1 MPKKIHG
8 FWSNLGSTITG
19 ISSAFSD
26 LKEGVRSD
34 AKQLKNDLKQSLS
47 EGSPRLAKTIESMD
61 RTNQTINNMR
71 RSIPLTL
78 PQKNKLYGGYTI
90 VRSNTDIQPA
100 SHLMVR
106 RFGYEHHGLAINNED
121 VIHYTDLS
129 IQIGSIKEFQGDSK
143 IYIINSVCLY
153 SVEKIIE
160 RAYSRLSETQ
170 YNVLVNNCEHFVNW
184 CRSGNENNF
193 NI

>member
-78 PQKNKLYGGYTI
+78 PQKINCM
-90 VRSNTDIQPA
+90 VVIQ
-100 SHLMVR
+100 L
-106 RFGYEHHGLAINNED
+106 
-121 VIHYTDLS
+121 
-129 IQIGSIKEFQGDSK
+129 
-143 IYIINSVCLY
+143 
-153 SVEKIIE
+153 
-160 RAYSRLSETQ
+160 
-170 YNVLVNNCEHFVNW
+170 
-184 CRSGNENNF
+184 
-193 NI
+193 